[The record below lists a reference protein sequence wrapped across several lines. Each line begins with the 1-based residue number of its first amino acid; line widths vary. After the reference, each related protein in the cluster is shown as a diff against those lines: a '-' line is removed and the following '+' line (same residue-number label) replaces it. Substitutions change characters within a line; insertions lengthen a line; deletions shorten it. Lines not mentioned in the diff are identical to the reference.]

1 MRWPWRKRKNDAAKM
16 AAARDMM
23 GGRGGR
29 RIVRVAG
36 LNYEPSVARYT
47 GRNFVRVVA
56 EPENHYDPNAI
67 AVISED
73 GQHLGYVPA
82 HLTAEVRQLVALPY
96 ATELFI
102 NKEYDAEDRPYY
114 LGQLLI

>member
-1 MRWPWRKRKNDAAKM
+1 MLDSTLFFYKGQALICKRFNSSK
-16 AAARDMM
+16 
-23 GGRGGR
+23 
-29 RIVRVAG
+29 
-36 LNYEPSVARYT
+36 
-47 GRNFVRVVA
+47 
-56 EPENHYDPNAI
+56 PNAI
-67 AVISED
+67 AVIAED